1 MNAKTEKQ
9 IENLKNQTIG
19 VEIEMNH
26 ITRERA
32 AKLAADF
39 FGTGRYENT
48 ARRNGYCTWSAWDAQ
63 GREWRFQRDVSI
75 SGTDSE
81 KCELVTPILK
91 FNLDKAGYET
101 ATALSAEDALM
112 RGIIGYD
119 LVLLDVMME
128 GISGFQMAQ
137 MMKKNPESAKIPIIF
152 ITAKDTEEDTLKG
165 FDLGA
170 DDYIAK
176 PFSVREVVSRVN
188 AVLRRVS
195 SASSDPARLSYKTL
209 TLDMNGKK
217 ALVDGNDTELTKT
230 EFEILRI
237 LVSDIGH
244 VFTRDEILGKVW
256 PDDVVVLGRTVDV
269 NITRLR
275 KKLGKYGNNI
285 STRHGYGYCFEDK
298 QLQS

>member
-1 MNAKTEKQ
+1 MD
-9 IENLKNQTIG
+9 G
-19 VEIEMNH
+19 VKKILVVDDE
-26 ITRERA
+26 
-32 AKLAADF
+32 ADIC
-39 FGTGRYENT
+39 N
-48 ARRNGYCTWSAWDAQ
+48 
-63 GREWRFQRDVSI
+63 
-75 SGTDSE
+75 
-81 KCELVTPILK
+81 ILK

-137 MMKKNPESAKIPIIF
+137 MMKKNPESAKIPVIF

-165 FDLGA
+165 FELGA

-188 AVLRRVS
+188 AVLRRVG
-195 SASSDPARLSYKTL
+195 SASSDPSRLSYKTL

-217 ALVDGNDTELTKT
+217 AIVDGNDAELTKT
-230 EFEILRI
+230 EFEVLRI

-285 STRHGYGYCFEDK
+285 STRNGYGYCFEDK
-298 QLQS
+298 QLES

>member
-1 MNAKTEKQ
+1 MD
-9 IENLKNQTIG
+9 G
-19 VEIEMNH
+19 VKKILVVDDE
-26 ITRERA
+26 
-32 AKLAADF
+32 ADIC
-39 FGTGRYENT
+39 N
-48 ARRNGYCTWSAWDAQ
+48 
-63 GREWRFQRDVSI
+63 
-75 SGTDSE
+75 
-81 KCELVTPILK
+81 ILK

-165 FDLGA
+165 FELGA

-188 AVLRRVS
+188 AVLRRVGT
-195 SASSDPARLSYKTL
+195 ASSDPSRLSYKTL

-217 ALVDGNDTELTKT
+217 ALVDGNDAELTKT
-230 EFEILRI
+230 EFEVLRI

-244 VFTRDEILGKVW
+244 VFSRDEILGKVW

-298 QLQS
+298 QLES

>member
-1 MNAKTEKQ
+1 MEGAKRILVVDDE
-9 IENLKNQTIG
+9 
-19 VEIEMNH
+19 
-26 ITRERA
+26 
-32 AKLAADF
+32 ADIC
-39 FGTGRYENT
+39 N
-48 ARRNGYCTWSAWDAQ
+48 
-63 GREWRFQRDVSI
+63 
-75 SGTDSE
+75 
-81 KCELVTPILK
+81 ILK

-165 FDLGA
+165 FELGA

-188 AVLRRVS
+188 AVLRRVG
-195 SASSDPARLSYKTL
+195 SASSDPSRLSYKTL

-217 ALVDGNDTELTKT
+217 AIVDGNDAELTKT
-230 EFEILRI
+230 EFEVLRI

-285 STRHGYGYCFEDK
+285 ATRHGYGYCFEDK
-298 QLQS
+298 QLES

>member
-1 MNAKTEKQ
+1 MD
-9 IENLKNQTIG
+9 G
-19 VEIEMNH
+19 VKKILVVDDE
-26 ITRERA
+26 
-32 AKLAADF
+32 ADIC
-39 FGTGRYENT
+39 N
-48 ARRNGYCTWSAWDAQ
+48 
-63 GREWRFQRDVSI
+63 
-75 SGTDSE
+75 
-81 KCELVTPILK
+81 ILK

-101 ATALSAEDALM
+101 TTALSAEDALM

-165 FDLGA
+165 FELGA

-188 AVLRRVS
+188 AVLRRVG
-195 SASSDPARLSYKTL
+195 SASSDPSRLSYKTL

-217 ALVDGNDTELTKT
+217 AIVDGKDAELTKT
-230 EFEILRI
+230 EFEVLRI

-298 QLQS
+298 QLES

>member
-1 MNAKTEKQ
+1 MEGAKRILVVDDE
-9 IENLKNQTIG
+9 
-19 VEIEMNH
+19 
-26 ITRERA
+26 
-32 AKLAADF
+32 ADIC
-39 FGTGRYENT
+39 N
-48 ARRNGYCTWSAWDAQ
+48 
-63 GREWRFQRDVSI
+63 
-75 SGTDSE
+75 
-81 KCELVTPILK
+81 ILK

-165 FDLGA
+165 FELGA

-188 AVLRRVS
+188 AVLRRVG
-195 SASSDPARLSYKTL
+195 SASSDPSRLSYKTL

-217 ALVDGNDTELTKT
+217 ALVDGNDAELTKT
-230 EFEILRI
+230 EFEVLRI

-298 QLQS
+298 QLES

>member
-1 MNAKTEKQ
+1 MEGAKRILVVDDE
-9 IENLKNQTIG
+9 
-19 VEIEMNH
+19 
-26 ITRERA
+26 
-32 AKLAADF
+32 ADIC
-39 FGTGRYENT
+39 N
-48 ARRNGYCTWSAWDAQ
+48 
-63 GREWRFQRDVSI
+63 
-75 SGTDSE
+75 
-81 KCELVTPILK
+81 ILK

-188 AVLRRVS
+188 AVLRRVG
-195 SASSDPARLSYKTL
+195 SASSDPSRLSYKTL
-209 TLDMNGKK
+209 MLDMNGKK
-217 ALVDGNDTELTKT
+217 AIVDGNDAELTKT
-230 EFEILRI
+230 EFEVLRI

>member
-1 MNAKTEKQ
+1 MD
-9 IENLKNQTIG
+9 G
-19 VEIEMNH
+19 VKKILVVDDE
-26 ITRERA
+26 
-32 AKLAADF
+32 ADIC
-39 FGTGRYENT
+39 N
-48 ARRNGYCTWSAWDAQ
+48 
-63 GREWRFQRDVSI
+63 
-75 SGTDSE
+75 
-81 KCELVTPILK
+81 ILK
-91 FNLDKAGYET
+91 FNIDKAGYET

-165 FDLGA
+165 FELGA

-188 AVLRRVS
+188 AVLRRVG
-195 SASSDPARLSYKTL
+195 SASSDPSRLSYKTL

-217 ALVDGNDTELTKT
+217 AIVDGNDAELTKT
-230 EFEILRI
+230 EFEVLRI

-298 QLQS
+298 QLES

>member
-1 MNAKTEKQ
+1 
-9 IENLKNQTIG
+9 
-19 VEIEMNH
+19 
-26 ITRERA
+26 
-32 AKLAADF
+32 
-39 FGTGRYENT
+39 
-48 ARRNGYCTWSAWDAQ
+48 
-63 GREWRFQRDVSI
+63 
-75 SGTDSE
+75 
-81 KCELVTPILK
+81 
-91 FNLDKAGYET
+91 
-101 ATALSAEDALM
+101 M

-165 FDLGA
+165 FELGA

-188 AVLRRVS
+188 AVLRRVG
-195 SASSDPARLSYKTL
+195 SASSDPSRLSYKTL

-217 ALVDGNDTELTKT
+217 AIVDGNDAELTKT
-230 EFEILRI
+230 EFEVLRI

-298 QLQS
+298 QLES

>member
-1 MNAKTEKQ
+1 MD
-9 IENLKNQTIG
+9 G
-19 VEIEMNH
+19 VKKILVVDDE
-26 ITRERA
+26 
-32 AKLAADF
+32 ADIC
-39 FGTGRYENT
+39 N
-48 ARRNGYCTWSAWDAQ
+48 
-63 GREWRFQRDVSI
+63 
-75 SGTDSE
+75 
-81 KCELVTPILK
+81 ILK

-137 MMKKNPESAKIPIIF
+137 MMKKNPESAKIPVIF

-165 FDLGA
+165 FELGA

-188 AVLRRVS
+188 AVLRRVG
-195 SASSDPARLSYKTL
+195 SASSDPSRLSYKTL

-217 ALVDGNDTELTKT
+217 AIVDGNDAELTKT
-230 EFEILRI
+230 EFEVLRI

>member
-1 MNAKTEKQ
+1 MD
-9 IENLKNQTIG
+9 G
-19 VEIEMNH
+19 VKKILVVDDE
-26 ITRERA
+26 
-32 AKLAADF
+32 ADIC
-39 FGTGRYENT
+39 N
-48 ARRNGYCTWSAWDAQ
+48 
-63 GREWRFQRDVSI
+63 
-75 SGTDSE
+75 
-81 KCELVTPILK
+81 ILK

-101 ATALSAEDALM
+101 TTALSAEDALM

-188 AVLRRVS
+188 AVLRRVG
-195 SASSDPARLSYKTL
+195 SASSDSARLSYKTL

>member
-1 MNAKTEKQ
+1 MD
-9 IENLKNQTIG
+9 G
-19 VEIEMNH
+19 VKKILVVDDE
-26 ITRERA
+26 
-32 AKLAADF
+32 ADIC
-39 FGTGRYENT
+39 N
-48 ARRNGYCTWSAWDAQ
+48 
-63 GREWRFQRDVSI
+63 
-75 SGTDSE
+75 
-81 KCELVTPILK
+81 ILK

-137 MMKKNPESAKIPIIF
+137 MMKKNPESAKIPVIF

-188 AVLRRVS
+188 AVLRRVG
-195 SASSDPARLSYKTL
+195 SASSDPSRLSYKTL

-217 ALVDGNDTELTKT
+217 AIVDGNDAELTKT
-230 EFEILRI
+230 EFEVLRI

-298 QLQS
+298 QLES

>member
-1 MNAKTEKQ
+1 MD
-9 IENLKNQTIG
+9 G
-19 VEIEMNH
+19 VKKILVVDDE
-26 ITRERA
+26 
-32 AKLAADF
+32 ADIC
-39 FGTGRYENT
+39 N
-48 ARRNGYCTWSAWDAQ
+48 
-63 GREWRFQRDVSI
+63 
-75 SGTDSE
+75 
-81 KCELVTPILK
+81 ILK

-188 AVLRRVS
+188 AVLRRVG
-195 SASSDPARLSYKTL
+195 SASSDPSRLSYKTL

-285 STRHGYGYCFEDK
+285 STRHGYGYGFEDK

>member
-1 MNAKTEKQ
+1 MD
-9 IENLKNQTIG
+9 G
-19 VEIEMNH
+19 VKKILVVDDE
-26 ITRERA
+26 
-32 AKLAADF
+32 ADIC
-39 FGTGRYENT
+39 N
-48 ARRNGYCTWSAWDAQ
+48 
-63 GREWRFQRDVSI
+63 
-75 SGTDSE
+75 
-81 KCELVTPILK
+81 ILK

-101 ATALSAEDALM
+101 TTALSAEDALM

-188 AVLRRVS
+188 AVLRRVG
-195 SASSDPARLSYKTL
+195 SASSDSARLSYKTL

-256 PDDVVVLGRTVDV
+256 SDDVVVLGRTVDV

>member
-1 MNAKTEKQ
+1 MD
-9 IENLKNQTIG
+9 G
-19 VEIEMNH
+19 VKKILVVDDE
-26 ITRERA
+26 
-32 AKLAADF
+32 ADIC
-39 FGTGRYENT
+39 N
-48 ARRNGYCTWSAWDAQ
+48 
-63 GREWRFQRDVSI
+63 
-75 SGTDSE
+75 
-81 KCELVTPILK
+81 ILK

-128 GISGFQMAQ
+128 DISGFQMAQ

-165 FDLGA
+165 FELGA

-188 AVLRRVS
+188 AVLRRVG
-195 SASSDPARLSYKTL
+195 SASSDPSRLSYKTL

-217 ALVDGNDTELTKT
+217 AIVDGNDAELTKT
-230 EFEILRI
+230 EFEVLRI

-298 QLQS
+298 QLES

>member
-1 MNAKTEKQ
+1 MDGAKKILVVDDE
-9 IENLKNQTIG
+9 
-19 VEIEMNH
+19 
-26 ITRERA
+26 
-32 AKLAADF
+32 ADIC
-39 FGTGRYENT
+39 N
-48 ARRNGYCTWSAWDAQ
+48 
-63 GREWRFQRDVSI
+63 
-75 SGTDSE
+75 
-81 KCELVTPILK
+81 ILK

-165 FDLGA
+165 FELGA

-188 AVLRRVS
+188 AVLRRVG
-195 SASSDPARLSYKTL
+195 SASSDPSRLSYKTL

-217 ALVDGNDTELTKT
+217 AIVDGNDAELTKT

>member
-1 MNAKTEKQ
+1 MD
-9 IENLKNQTIG
+9 G
-19 VEIEMNH
+19 VKKILVVDDE
-26 ITRERA
+26 
-32 AKLAADF
+32 ADIC
-39 FGTGRYENT
+39 N
-48 ARRNGYCTWSAWDAQ
+48 
-63 GREWRFQRDVSI
+63 
-75 SGTDSE
+75 
-81 KCELVTPILK
+81 ILK

-137 MMKKNPESAKIPIIF
+137 MMKKNPESAKIPVIF

-165 FDLGA
+165 FELGA

-188 AVLRRVS
+188 AVLRRVG
-195 SASSDPARLSYKTL
+195 SASSDPSRLSYKTL

-217 ALVDGNDTELTKT
+217 AIVDGNDAELTKT
-230 EFEILRI
+230 EFEVLRI

-244 VFTRDEILGKVW
+244 VFSRDEILGKVW

>member
-1 MNAKTEKQ
+1 MDGAKRILVVDDE
-9 IENLKNQTIG
+9 
-19 VEIEMNH
+19 
-26 ITRERA
+26 
-32 AKLAADF
+32 ADIC
-39 FGTGRYENT
+39 N
-48 ARRNGYCTWSAWDAQ
+48 
-63 GREWRFQRDVSI
+63 
-75 SGTDSE
+75 
-81 KCELVTPILK
+81 ILK

-188 AVLRRVS
+188 AVLRRVG
-195 SASSDPARLSYKTL
+195 SASSDLSRLSYKTL

-217 ALVDGNDTELTKT
+217 AIVDGNDAELTKT
-230 EFEILRI
+230 EFEVLRI

>member
-1 MNAKTEKQ
+1 MDGAKKILVVDDE
-9 IENLKNQTIG
+9 
-19 VEIEMNH
+19 
-26 ITRERA
+26 
-32 AKLAADF
+32 ADIC
-39 FGTGRYENT
+39 N
-48 ARRNGYCTWSAWDAQ
+48 
-63 GREWRFQRDVSI
+63 
-75 SGTDSE
+75 
-81 KCELVTPILK
+81 ILK

-165 FDLGA
+165 FELGA

-188 AVLRRVS
+188 AVLRRVG
-195 SASSDPARLSYKTL
+195 SASSDPSRLSYKTL

-217 ALVDGNDTELTKT
+217 ALVDGNDAELTKT
-230 EFEILRI
+230 EFEVLRI

-298 QLQS
+298 QLES

>member
-1 MNAKTEKQ
+1 MDGAKKILVVDDE
-9 IENLKNQTIG
+9 
-19 VEIEMNH
+19 
-26 ITRERA
+26 
-32 AKLAADF
+32 ADIC
-39 FGTGRYENT
+39 N
-48 ARRNGYCTWSAWDAQ
+48 
-63 GREWRFQRDVSI
+63 
-75 SGTDSE
+75 
-81 KCELVTPILK
+81 ILK

-188 AVLRRVS
+188 AVLRRVG
-195 SASSDPARLSYKTL
+195 SASSDPSRLSYKTL

-217 ALVDGNDTELTKT
+217 AIVDGNDAELTKT
-230 EFEILRI
+230 EFEVLRI

-298 QLQS
+298 QLES

>member
-1 MNAKTEKQ
+1 MD
-9 IENLKNQTIG
+9 G
-19 VEIEMNH
+19 VKKILVVDDE
-26 ITRERA
+26 
-32 AKLAADF
+32 ADIC
-39 FGTGRYENT
+39 N
-48 ARRNGYCTWSAWDAQ
+48 
-63 GREWRFQRDVSI
+63 
-75 SGTDSE
+75 
-81 KCELVTPILK
+81 ILK

-188 AVLRRVS
+188 AVLRRVG
-195 SASSDPARLSYKTL
+195 SASSDPSRLSYKTL

-217 ALVDGNDTELTKT
+217 AIVDGNDAELTKT

-298 QLQS
+298 QLES

>member
-1 MNAKTEKQ
+1 MDGAKKILVVDDE
-9 IENLKNQTIG
+9 
-19 VEIEMNH
+19 
-26 ITRERA
+26 
-32 AKLAADF
+32 ADIC
-39 FGTGRYENT
+39 N
-48 ARRNGYCTWSAWDAQ
+48 
-63 GREWRFQRDVSI
+63 
-75 SGTDSE
+75 
-81 KCELVTPILK
+81 ILK

-188 AVLRRVS
+188 AVLRRVG
-195 SASSDPARLSYKTL
+195 SASSDPSRLSYKTL

-217 ALVDGNDTELTKT
+217 AIVDGNDAELTKT

>member
-1 MNAKTEKQ
+1 MD
-9 IENLKNQTIG
+9 G
-19 VEIEMNH
+19 VKKILVVDDE
-26 ITRERA
+26 
-32 AKLAADF
+32 ADIC
-39 FGTGRYENT
+39 N
-48 ARRNGYCTWSAWDAQ
+48 
-63 GREWRFQRDVSI
+63 
-75 SGTDSE
+75 
-81 KCELVTPILK
+81 ILK

-188 AVLRRVS
+188 AVLRRVG
-195 SASSDPARLSYKTL
+195 SASSDPSRLSYKTL

-217 ALVDGNDTELTKT
+217 AIVDGNDAELTKT
-230 EFEILRI
+230 EFEVLRI

-244 VFTRDEILGKVW
+244 VFSRDEILGKVW

-298 QLQS
+298 QLES

>member
-1 MNAKTEKQ
+1 MDGAKKILVVDDE
-9 IENLKNQTIG
+9 
-19 VEIEMNH
+19 
-26 ITRERA
+26 
-32 AKLAADF
+32 ADIC
-39 FGTGRYENT
+39 N
-48 ARRNGYCTWSAWDAQ
+48 
-63 GREWRFQRDVSI
+63 
-75 SGTDSE
+75 
-81 KCELVTPILK
+81 ILK

-165 FDLGA
+165 FELGA

-188 AVLRRVS
+188 AVLRRVG
-195 SASSDPARLSYKTL
+195 SASSDPSRLSYKTL

-217 ALVDGNDTELTKT
+217 AIVDGNDAELTKT
-230 EFEILRI
+230 EFEVLRI

-298 QLQS
+298 QLES

>member
-1 MNAKTEKQ
+1 MD
-9 IENLKNQTIG
+9 G
-19 VEIEMNH
+19 VKRILVVDDE
-26 ITRERA
+26 
-32 AKLAADF
+32 ADIC
-39 FGTGRYENT
+39 N
-48 ARRNGYCTWSAWDAQ
+48 
-63 GREWRFQRDVSI
+63 
-75 SGTDSE
+75 
-81 KCELVTPILK
+81 ILK

-165 FDLGA
+165 FELGA

-188 AVLRRVS
+188 AVLRRVG
-195 SASSDPARLSYKTL
+195 SASSDPSRLSYKTL

-217 ALVDGNDTELTKT
+217 AIVDGNDAELTKT
-230 EFEILRI
+230 EFEVLRI

-298 QLQS
+298 QLES

>member
-1 MNAKTEKQ
+1 MD
-9 IENLKNQTIG
+9 G
-19 VEIEMNH
+19 VKKILVVDDE
-26 ITRERA
+26 
-32 AKLAADF
+32 ADIC
-39 FGTGRYENT
+39 N
-48 ARRNGYCTWSAWDAQ
+48 
-63 GREWRFQRDVSI
+63 
-75 SGTDSE
+75 
-81 KCELVTPILK
+81 ILK

-165 FDLGA
+165 FELGA

-188 AVLRRVS
+188 AVLRRVGT
-195 SASSDPARLSYKTL
+195 ASSDPSRLSYKTL

-217 ALVDGNDTELTKT
+217 ALVDGNDAELTKT
-230 EFEILRI
+230 EFEVLRI

-244 VFTRDEILGKVW
+244 VFSRDEILGKVW

-298 QLQS
+298 QLKS

>member
-1 MNAKTEKQ
+1 MD
-9 IENLKNQTIG
+9 G
-19 VEIEMNH
+19 VKKILVVDDE
-26 ITRERA
+26 
-32 AKLAADF
+32 ADIC
-39 FGTGRYENT
+39 N
-48 ARRNGYCTWSAWDAQ
+48 
-63 GREWRFQRDVSI
+63 
-75 SGTDSE
+75 
-81 KCELVTPILK
+81 ILK

-165 FDLGA
+165 FELGA

-188 AVLRRVS
+188 AVLRRVG
-195 SASSDPARLSYKTL
+195 SASSNPSRLSYKTL

-217 ALVDGNDTELTKT
+217 AIVDGNDAELTKT
-230 EFEILRI
+230 EFEVLRI

-244 VFTRDEILGKVW
+244 VFSRDEILGKVW

-298 QLQS
+298 QLES

>member
-1 MNAKTEKQ
+1 MEGAKRILVVDDE
-9 IENLKNQTIG
+9 
-19 VEIEMNH
+19 
-26 ITRERA
+26 
-32 AKLAADF
+32 ADIC
-39 FGTGRYENT
+39 N
-48 ARRNGYCTWSAWDAQ
+48 
-63 GREWRFQRDVSI
+63 
-75 SGTDSE
+75 
-81 KCELVTPILK
+81 ILK

-165 FDLGA
+165 FELGA

-188 AVLRRVS
+188 AVLRRVG
-195 SASSDPARLSYKTL
+195 SASSDPSRLSYKTL

-217 ALVDGNDTELTKT
+217 AIVDGNDAELTKT
-230 EFEILRI
+230 EFEVLRI

-298 QLQS
+298 QLES

>member
-1 MNAKTEKQ
+1 MDGAKKILVVDDE
-9 IENLKNQTIG
+9 
-19 VEIEMNH
+19 
-26 ITRERA
+26 
-32 AKLAADF
+32 ADIC
-39 FGTGRYENT
+39 N
-48 ARRNGYCTWSAWDAQ
+48 
-63 GREWRFQRDVSI
+63 
-75 SGTDSE
+75 
-81 KCELVTPILK
+81 ILK

-176 PFSVREVVSRVN
+176 PCSVREVVSRVN
-188 AVLRRVS
+188 AVLRRVG
-195 SASSDPARLSYKTL
+195 SASSDPSRLSYKTL

>member
-1 MNAKTEKQ
+1 MD
-9 IENLKNQTIG
+9 G
-19 VEIEMNH
+19 VKKILVVDDE
-26 ITRERA
+26 
-32 AKLAADF
+32 ADIC
-39 FGTGRYENT
+39 N
-48 ARRNGYCTWSAWDAQ
+48 
-63 GREWRFQRDVSI
+63 
-75 SGTDSE
+75 
-81 KCELVTPILK
+81 ILK

-165 FDLGA
+165 FELGA

-188 AVLRRVS
+188 AVLRRVG
-195 SASSDPARLSYKTL
+195 SASSDPSRLSYKTL

-217 ALVDGNDTELTKT
+217 AIVDGNDAELTKT
-230 EFEILRI
+230 EFEVLRI

-256 PDDVVVLGRTVDV
+256 PDDVIVLGRTVDV

>member
-1 MNAKTEKQ
+1 MD
-9 IENLKNQTIG
+9 G
-19 VEIEMNH
+19 VKKILVVDDE
-26 ITRERA
+26 
-32 AKLAADF
+32 ADIC
-39 FGTGRYENT
+39 N
-48 ARRNGYCTWSAWDAQ
+48 
-63 GREWRFQRDVSI
+63 
-75 SGTDSE
+75 
-81 KCELVTPILK
+81 ILK

-188 AVLRRVS
+188 AVLRRVG

-256 PDDVVVLGRTVDV
+256 PDNVVVLGRTVDV

>member
-1 MNAKTEKQ
+1 MEGAKRILVVDDE
-9 IENLKNQTIG
+9 
-19 VEIEMNH
+19 
-26 ITRERA
+26 
-32 AKLAADF
+32 ADIC
-39 FGTGRYENT
+39 N
-48 ARRNGYCTWSAWDAQ
+48 
-63 GREWRFQRDVSI
+63 
-75 SGTDSE
+75 
-81 KCELVTPILK
+81 ILK

-165 FDLGA
+165 FELGA

-188 AVLRRVS
+188 AVLRRVG
-195 SASSDPARLSYKTL
+195 SASSDPSRLSYKTL

-217 ALVDGNDTELTKT
+217 AIVDGNDAELTKT
-230 EFEILRI
+230 EFEVLRI

-244 VFTRDEILGKVW
+244 VFTRDEILSKVW

-298 QLQS
+298 QLES

>member
-1 MNAKTEKQ
+1 MDGAKKILVVDDE
-9 IENLKNQTIG
+9 
-19 VEIEMNH
+19 
-26 ITRERA
+26 
-32 AKLAADF
+32 ADIC
-39 FGTGRYENT
+39 N
-48 ARRNGYCTWSAWDAQ
+48 
-63 GREWRFQRDVSI
+63 
-75 SGTDSE
+75 
-81 KCELVTPILK
+81 ILK

-188 AVLRRVS
+188 AVLRRVG
-195 SASSDPARLSYKTL
+195 SASSDPSRLSYKTL

-217 ALVDGNDTELTKT
+217 AIVDGNDAELTKT

-298 QLQS
+298 QLES

>member
-1 MNAKTEKQ
+1 MDGAKRILVVDDE
-9 IENLKNQTIG
+9 
-19 VEIEMNH
+19 
-26 ITRERA
+26 
-32 AKLAADF
+32 ADIC
-39 FGTGRYENT
+39 N
-48 ARRNGYCTWSAWDAQ
+48 
-63 GREWRFQRDVSI
+63 
-75 SGTDSE
+75 
-81 KCELVTPILK
+81 ILK

-101 ATALSAEDALM
+101 GTALSAEDALM

-119 LVLLDVMME
+119 LVILDVMME

-165 FDLGA
+165 FELGA

-188 AVLRRVS
+188 AVLRRVG
-195 SASSDPARLSYKTL
+195 SASSDPSRLSYKTL

-217 ALVDGNDTELTKT
+217 AIVDGNNAELTKT
-230 EFEILRI
+230 EFEVLRI

-298 QLQS
+298 QLEP

>member
-1 MNAKTEKQ
+1 MD
-9 IENLKNQTIG
+9 G
-19 VEIEMNH
+19 VKRILVVDDE
-26 ITRERA
+26 
-32 AKLAADF
+32 ADIC
-39 FGTGRYENT
+39 N
-48 ARRNGYCTWSAWDAQ
+48 
-63 GREWRFQRDVSI
+63 
-75 SGTDSE
+75 
-81 KCELVTPILK
+81 ILK

-165 FDLGA
+165 FELGA

-188 AVLRRVS
+188 AVLRRVG
-195 SASSDPARLSYKTL
+195 SASSDPSRLSYKTL

-217 ALVDGNDTELTKT
+217 AIVDGNDAELTKT
-230 EFEILRI
+230 EFEVLRI

-298 QLQS
+298 QLKS

>member
-1 MNAKTEKQ
+1 MD
-9 IENLKNQTIG
+9 G
-19 VEIEMNH
+19 VKKILVVDDE
-26 ITRERA
+26 
-32 AKLAADF
+32 ADIC
-39 FGTGRYENT
+39 N
-48 ARRNGYCTWSAWDAQ
+48 
-63 GREWRFQRDVSI
+63 
-75 SGTDSE
+75 
-81 KCELVTPILK
+81 ILK

-165 FDLGA
+165 FELGA

-188 AVLRRVS
+188 AVLRRVG
-195 SASSDPARLSYKTL
+195 SASSDPSRLSYKTL

-217 ALVDGNDTELTKT
+217 AIVDGNDAELTKT
-230 EFEILRI
+230 EFEVLRI

-298 QLQS
+298 QLES

>member
-1 MNAKTEKQ
+1 MEGAKRILVVDDE
-9 IENLKNQTIG
+9 
-19 VEIEMNH
+19 
-26 ITRERA
+26 
-32 AKLAADF
+32 ADIC
-39 FGTGRYENT
+39 N
-48 ARRNGYCTWSAWDAQ
+48 
-63 GREWRFQRDVSI
+63 
-75 SGTDSE
+75 
-81 KCELVTPILK
+81 ILK

-101 ATALSAEDALM
+101 STALSAEDALM

-165 FDLGA
+165 FELGA

-188 AVLRRVS
+188 AVLRRVG
-195 SASSDPARLSYKTL
+195 SASSDPSRLSYKTL

-217 ALVDGNDTELTKT
+217 AIVDGNDAELTKT
-230 EFEILRI
+230 EFEVLRI

-298 QLQS
+298 QLES

>member
-1 MNAKTEKQ
+1 
-9 IENLKNQTIG
+9 
-19 VEIEMNH
+19 
-26 ITRERA
+26 
-32 AKLAADF
+32 
-39 FGTGRYENT
+39 
-48 ARRNGYCTWSAWDAQ
+48 
-63 GREWRFQRDVSI
+63 
-75 SGTDSE
+75 
-81 KCELVTPILK
+81 
-91 FNLDKAGYET
+91 
-101 ATALSAEDALM
+101 M

-188 AVLRRVS
+188 AVLRRVG
-195 SASSDPARLSYKTL
+195 SASSDSARLSYKTL

>member
-1 MNAKTEKQ
+1 MDGAKRILVVDDE
-9 IENLKNQTIG
+9 
-19 VEIEMNH
+19 
-26 ITRERA
+26 
-32 AKLAADF
+32 ADIC
-39 FGTGRYENT
+39 N
-48 ARRNGYCTWSAWDAQ
+48 
-63 GREWRFQRDVSI
+63 
-75 SGTDSE
+75 
-81 KCELVTPILK
+81 ILK

-165 FDLGA
+165 FELGA

-188 AVLRRVS
+188 AVLRRVG
-195 SASSDPARLSYKTL
+195 SASSDPSRLSYKTL

-217 ALVDGNDTELTKT
+217 AIVDGNDAELTKT
-230 EFEILRI
+230 EFEVLRI

-298 QLQS
+298 QLES

>member
-1 MNAKTEKQ
+1 MD
-9 IENLKNQTIG
+9 G
-19 VEIEMNH
+19 VKKILVVDDE
-26 ITRERA
+26 
-32 AKLAADF
+32 ADIC
-39 FGTGRYENT
+39 N
-48 ARRNGYCTWSAWDAQ
+48 
-63 GREWRFQRDVSI
+63 
-75 SGTDSE
+75 
-81 KCELVTPILK
+81 ILK

-101 ATALSAEDALM
+101 VTALSAEDALM

-188 AVLRRVS
+188 AVLRRVG
-195 SASSDPARLSYKTL
+195 SASSDSARLSYKTL